1 MSTEKIDFLPVLL
14 GSDANA
20 YGLSRSF
27 HSHYGIKPLVVGRTR
42 FTPTYNSHI
51 FDFEYVD
58 NLGDPEVMVAAL
70 IKIAKRNPN
79 KKLLLLSCGD
89 DYVKLIVRNRER
101 LKEYYELPFLD
112 EALMDRLCLKENFYD
127 VCREYNFAFPQT
139 VQCTFEEHSNLELPF
154 EYPIIIKPS
163 NSVEYWKCSFPG
175 KKKVFI
181 ANTQAERDAMFTA
194 IYESSYKDTL
204 IIQEYIPGDD
214 SYMRV
219 LNCYSGRDGKVK
231 LMSLGHAL
239 LEEHTPQGIG
249 SYAAI
254 MSTYDPAILEKFKN
268 FLEAVGYVG
277 FSNFD
282 MKFDYRDN
290 TYKLFEINLRSGRSS
305 FYVTAAGYNLA
316 KYVTEDFIFNK
327 PMDITYA
334 TNKHLWLMIPKQVLF
349 KYLPNEQLK
358 QEAKQLIKNGEYTH
372 SLFYKPD
379 FSFKRYL
386 KLCLSYFNY
395 FKKYKKYYGKKG
407 LS

>member
-1 MSTEKIDFLPVLL
+1 MTNKIDFLPVLL

-27 HSHYGIKPLVVGRTR
+27 HQEYGIKPLVVGRTR
-42 FTPTYNSHI
+42 FTPTYHSRI

-58 NLGDPEVMVAAL
+58 HLDDPDVLVSSL
-70 IKIAKRNPN
+70 LKIAKRYPD

-89 DYVKLIVRNRER
+89 DYVKLIVRNRQR
-101 LKEYYELPFLD
+101 LQDYYELPFLD
-112 EALMDRLCLKENFYD
+112 ETLMDRLALKENFYD
-127 VCREYNFAFPQT
+127 VCREYGFSFPQT
-139 VQCTFEEHSNLELPF
+139 VQVTFEEHEDLTLPF
-154 EYPIIIKPS
+154 DYPIIIKPS

-175 KKKVFI
+175 KKKVFV
-181 ANTQAERDAMFTA
+181 AYNQEERDAMFKA
-194 IYESSYKDTL
+194 IYQSSYKDTL
-204 IIQEYIPGDD
+204 IIQEFIPGDD

-231 LMSLGHAL
+231 LMALGHAL

-254 MSTYDPAILEKFKN
+254 KSTYDPAILEQFKN

-334 TNKHLWLMIPKQVLF
+334 TNKHLWLMIPKSLLF
-349 KYLPNEQLK
+349 KYLPHEALK
-358 QEAKQLIKNGEYTH
+358 KEAKALIKEGKFTH

-379 FSFKRYL
+379 FSLKRYL
-386 KLCLSYFNY
+386 KLWLSYLNY
-395 FKKYKKYYGKKG
+395 FKKYRKYYGKKG